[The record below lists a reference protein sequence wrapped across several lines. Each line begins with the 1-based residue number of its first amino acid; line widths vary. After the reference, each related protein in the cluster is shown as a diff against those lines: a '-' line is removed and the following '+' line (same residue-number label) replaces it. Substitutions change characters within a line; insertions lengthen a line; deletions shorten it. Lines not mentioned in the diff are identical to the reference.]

1 MKNILIILFFCF
13 VIQTN
18 SFAQGTLYLIFDINT
33 PTTVRDV
40 SKYIGWNEPVMSE
53 VGVGKSDSYPYM
65 YFTSYPLMAGV
76 GPTFEKKPNTT
87 PQVISITS
95 ISNLYPQAL
104 TIGQL
109 DTQLRPL
116 VEDDYYNVKEY
127 VWERKTFQYFDNLA
141 HIYVIEL
148 HPTNGQATVVEVEI
162 TTTF

>member
-40 SKYIGWNEPVMSE
+40 SKYIGWNELVMSE
-53 VGVGKSDSYPYM
+53 VGVSKPRPY
-65 YFTSYPLMAGV
+65 YYYIHYPLMAGV
-76 GPTFEKKPNTT
+76 ELKLDKKPNTT
-87 PQVISITS
+87 PQVISIAS

-109 DTQLRPL
+109 DAQLQPL
-116 VEDDYYNVKEY
+116 VEDDYYNIKRY
-127 VWERKTFQYFDNLA
+127 VWEYKTFRYFADLE
-141 HIYVIEL
+141 HIYIIEL

>member
-1 MKNILIILFFCF
+1 MKNLLIISFFSF

-18 SFAQGTLYLIFDINT
+18 SYAQGTLYLIFDINT
-33 PTTVRDV
+33 PTTIRDV

-53 VGVGKSDSYPYM
+53 VGVSKLRPFHYYIH
-65 YFTSYPLMAGV
+65 YPLMAGV
-76 GPTFEKKPNTT
+76 ELILEKKTNTT
-87 PQVISITS
+87 SEIIPISSVST
-95 ISNLYPQAL
+95 LYPQAL

-109 DTQLRPL
+109 DAQLQPL
-116 VEDDYYNVKEY
+116 VDDDNHNGY

-141 HIYVIEL
+141 HIYIIEL